1 MEHWD
6 RLRGD
11 QGFYWDDGLFRPSTD
26 TFLLGGFPVLRRG
39 ERVCDLGAGT
49 GLLGALLL
57 TREPSLTVTGLELR
71 EDACRLARR
80 TAERSGWQ
88 GAAAVPA
95 GGPCG
100 GGRTCPPAGGFDLVV
115 SNPPYFPPE
124 TGRVSPQE
132 TRSVARSEVV
142 CTLEDVCR
150 AAGWLLR
157 WGGRFCVVFPTER
170 LVELM
175 ETARRFGWSPSGCG
189 WCSTTPPGSP
199 VWCCWSAAGVGSL
212 GCGRACALLYD
223 PDGRETAEHRR
234 AYFREEEQ
242 AL

>member
-39 ERVCDLGAGT
+39 ERACDLGAGT

-88 GAAAVPA
+88 ERLLCRQGDL
-95 GGPCG
+95 
-100 GGRTCPPAGGFDLVV
+100 RRREDLPPAGGFDLVV

-157 WGGRFCVVFPTER
+157 WGGSFCLVHKPER
-170 LVELM
+170 LADLCCALRARGLEPKRLRLVCRRAGDAPSLLLLE
-175 ETARRFGWSPSGCG
+175 ARRGGR
-189 WCSTTPPGSP
+189 PGLDI
-199 VWCCWSAAGVGSL
+199 AAPLCLEDGT
-212 GCGRACALLYD
+212 GR
-223 PDGRETAEHRR
+223 PTAELDN
-234 AYFREEEQ
+234 AYFRTKETN
-242 AL
+242 A

>member
-26 TFLLGGFPVLRRG
+26 TFLLGSFPVLRRG
-39 ERVCDLGAGT
+39 EQVCDLGAGT

-57 TREPSLTVTGLELR
+57 TREPSLTVTGLELL

-80 TAERSGWQ
+80 TAQRSGWQ
-88 GAAAVPA
+88 ERLLCQQGDL
-95 GGPCG
+95 
-100 GGRTCPPAGGFDLVV
+100 RRREDLPPAGGFDLVV

-132 TRSVARSEVV
+132 TRGTARSEIT

-157 WGGRFCVVFPTER
+157 WGGSFCLVHKPER
-170 LVELM
+170 LADLCCALRARGLEPKRLHLVCRRAGDAPSLLLLE
-175 ETARRFGWSPSGCG
+175 ARRGGR
-189 WCSTTPPGSP
+189 PGLDI
-199 VWCCWSAAGVGSL
+199 AAPLCLEDGT
-212 GCGRACALLYD
+212 GR
-223 PDGRETAEHRR
+223 PTAELDN
-234 AYFREEEQ
+234 AYFRTKETN
-242 AL
+242 A

>member
-39 ERVCDLGAGT
+39 ERACDLGAGT

-88 GAAAVPA
+88 ERLLCRQGDL
-95 GGPCG
+95 
-100 GGRTCPPAGGFDLVV
+100 RRREDLPPAGGGPGPAGGLLGQGQVR
-115 SNPPYFPPE
+115 P
-124 TGRVSPQE
+124 G
-132 TRSVARSEVV
+132 
-142 CTLEDVCR
+142 LEAPVCR
-150 AAGWLLR
+150 PEHHRGHGLGLAQ
-157 WGGRFCVVFPTER
+157 E
-170 LVELM
+170 
-175 ETARRFGWSPSGCG
+175 
-189 WCSTTPPGSP
+189 PPQW
-199 VWCCWSAAGVGSL
+199 V
-212 GCGRACALLYD
+212 
-223 PDGRETAEHRR
+223 
-234 AYFREEEQ
+234 
-242 AL
+242 

>member
-6 RLRGD
+6 RLLGNC
-11 QGFYWDDGLFRPSTD
+11 GFYWDDGLFRPSTD
-26 TFLLGGFPVLRRG
+26 TFLLGSFPVLRRG
-39 ERVCDLGAGT
+39 EQVCDLGAGT

-80 TAERSGWQ
+80 TAQRSGWQ
-88 GAAAVPA
+88 ERLLCQQGDL
-95 GGPCG
+95 
-100 GGRTCPPAGGFDLVV
+100 RRREDLPPAGGFDLVV

-132 TRSVARSEVV
+132 TRGTARSEIT
-142 CTLEDVCR
+142 CTWEDVCR

-170 LVELM
+170 LAEL
-175 ETARRFGWSPSGCG
+175 
-189 WCSTTPPGSP
+189 
-199 VWCCWSAAGVGSL
+199 L
-212 GCGRACALLYD
+212 
-223 PDGRETAEHRR
+223 
-234 AYFREEEQ
+234 
-242 AL
+242 

>member
-26 TFLLGGFPVLRRG
+26 TFLLGSFPVLRRG
-39 ERVCDLGAGT
+39 EQVCDLGAGT

-80 TAERSGWQ
+80 TAQRSGWQ
-88 GAAAVPA
+88 
-95 GGPCG
+95 
-100 GGRTCPPAGGFDLVV
+100 
-115 SNPPYFPPE
+115 
-124 TGRVSPQE
+124 
-132 TRSVARSEVV
+132 
-142 CTLEDVCR
+142 
-150 AAGWLLR
+150 
-157 WGGRFCVVFPTER
+157 ER
-170 LVELM
+170 LLCLEM
-175 ETARRFGWSPSGCG
+175 ARRFGLEPKRLRLVQHDAVGA
-189 WCSTTPPGSP
+189 PGLVLLECRRGGKP
-199 VWCCWSAAGVGSL
+199 GL
-212 GCGRACALLYD
+212 RAEPTLLLYG

>member
-39 ERVCDLGAGT
+39 ERACDLGAGT

-88 GAAAVPA
+88 ERLLCRQGDL
-95 GGPCG
+95 
-100 GGRTCPPAGGFDLVV
+100 RRREDLPPAGGFDLVV

-170 LVELM
+170 LAELM
-175 ETARRFGWSPSGCG
+175 ETLRRHRLEPKALRFVQKNAASAPSLLLMACRKDGG
-189 WCSTTPPGSP
+189 TGLTVQPPLLLQNDDGTETPE
-199 VWCCWSAAGVGSL
+199 L
-212 GCGRACALLYD
+212 
-223 PDGRETAEHRR
+223 RR
-234 AYFREEEQ
+234 IYFKEKG
-242 AL
+242 

>member
-88 GAAAVPA
+88 ERLLCRQGDL
-95 GGPCG
+95 
-100 GGRTCPPAGGFDLVV
+100 RRREDLPPAGGFDLVV

-132 TRSVARSEVV
+132 TRSVAGRRWCVRWRM
-142 CTLEDVCR
+142 C
-150 AAGWLLR
+150 AGPPVGCC
-157 WGGRFCVVFPTER
+157 GGAGASV
-170 LVELM
+170 
-175 ETARRFGWSPSGCG
+175 
-189 WCSTTPPGSP
+189 WCSPQSGWRS
-199 VWCCWSAAGVGSL
+199 
-212 GCGRACALLYD
+212 
-223 PDGRETAEHRR
+223 
-234 AYFREEEQ
+234 
-242 AL
+242 

>member
-1 MEHWD
+1 MTAYSAPPRIPFCW
-6 RLRGD
+6 G
-11 QGFYWDDGLFRPSTD
+11 S
-26 TFLLGGFPVLRRG
+26 FPVLRRG
-39 ERVCDLGAGT
+39 EQVCDLGAGT

-88 GAAAVPA
+88 ERLLCRQGDL
-95 GGPCG
+95 
-100 GGRTCPPAGGFDLVV
+100 RLREDLPPAGGFDLVV
-115 SNPPYFPPE
+115 SNPPYFPAE
-124 TGRVSPQE
+124 GRGVSPPQE
-132 TRSVARSEVV
+132 TRGTARSEIT

-170 LVELM
+170 LAELLEM
-175 ETARRFGWSPSGCG
+175 ARRFGLEPKRLRLVQHDAVGA
-189 WCSTTPPGSP
+189 PGLVLLECRRGGKP
-199 VWCCWSAAGVGSL
+199 GL
-212 GCGRACALLYD
+212 RAEPTLLLYG